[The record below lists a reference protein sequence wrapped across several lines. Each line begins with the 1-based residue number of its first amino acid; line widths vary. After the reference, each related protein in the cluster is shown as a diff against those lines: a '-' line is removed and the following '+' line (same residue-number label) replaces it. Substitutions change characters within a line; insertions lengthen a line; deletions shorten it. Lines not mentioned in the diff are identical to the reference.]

1 MRAFISADPAFCWP
15 RALSQCKMAIWGH
28 SLCLCIYSPASFLFR
43 SLQRP
48 ALTRALSRW
57 IGRGRTRD
65 RRFKHLK
72 MMLFDVVYRR
82 QLEASCAFC
91 ARPSSSSLRREAAH
105 PLCAVIGC
113 RRRSLSTR
121 GFRSA
126 DLSLTLVSVAHMY
139 HFVCSPWRAHER
151 ALHSTAGVL
160 YTLLDAEYRG
170 VEFY

>member
-1 MRAFISADPAFCWP
+1 MRRTLKEAGGWALQITKLHEVQLLAASSPSTRGSIIKHLFLTGMLPASNSDPYALEVVRHCLGRMPAAPAFRGPC
-15 RALSQCKMAIWGH
+15 ALSLCKMAIWGH

-105 PLCAVIGC
+105 PLCAVIG
-113 RRRSLSTR
+113 
-121 GFRSA
+121 
-126 DLSLTLVSVAHMY
+126 
-139 HFVCSPWRAHER
+139 
-151 ALHSTAGVL
+151 
-160 YTLLDAEYRG
+160 
-170 VEFY
+170 